1 MVLGARK
8 AAQGA
13 FVTSTAARDHDRF
26 TLTLWIRVE
35 AATELT
41 YLVRGASRLR
51 FANNTEG
58 AAWISIS
65 QVNAQKRGR
74 SLNAAAEWEVEG
86 SPSPSQLFVGP
97 AASGGSAG
105 STAPNF
111 QHASLL
117 TFNRRSSI

>member
-86 SPSPSQLFVGP
+86 TRFARFALDLQPSFEYLALHQGTGP
-97 AASGGSAG
+97 AI
-105 STAPNF
+105 F
-111 QHASLL
+111 
-117 TFNRRSSI
+117 R